1 MRKSRTR
8 RSPRPLPLQGAPG
21 RARWCLP
28 PPPARGAFDRRGWG
42 GAPRPVASDP
52 WSAPPGPSSQVGYT
66 RAIRVPVISTGAPP
80 RRQGAE
86 TPGFARAASGAIEVP
101 FSHREAIALRFRAD
115 DALLQAELVLQ
126 TGGGEALGWSATRW
140 RPVLADLERLHRAIV
155 RSNST
160 AAATRIDVDWRA
172 IATLMRILDDPR
184 PAP

>member
-1 MRKSRTR
+1 MAHSTAGDGR
-8 RSPRPLPLQGAPG
+8 RAAPG
-21 RARWCLP
+21 RLRPLV
-28 PPPARGAFDRRGWG
+28 R
-42 GAPRPVASDP
+42 APRPQQ
-52 WSAPPGPSSQVGYT
+52 PG
-66 RAIRVPVISTGAPP
+66 RAHPGDTHSGDIN
-80 RRQGAE
+80 RRTAEGAE
-86 TPGFARAASGAIEVP
+86 TPGFARAAWGAIEVP

-115 DALLQAELVLQ
+115 DAVLAAELVLQ

-140 RPVLADLERLHRAIV
+140 RPVLADIERLHRAIV